1 MGMSTNQPRRPAGA
15 PTGGQWAPAQ
25 HDEADIDLLASPTLG
40 EMLADNANSAKFV
53 RELAATIDAPA
64 VAARALHGLST
75 KKGDADP
82 VGHLRRS
89 LTSLRHKRGDPP
101 KSQP

>member
-1 MGMSTNQPRRPAGA
+1 MSTNQPRRSPGTPA
-15 PTGGQWAPAQ
+15 GGQWAPAQ
-25 HDEADIDLLASPTLG
+25 HDEADINLPISPTVT

-64 VAARALHGLST
+64 VAARALHELST

-82 VGHLRRS
+82 TGGLRRS
-89 LTSLRHKRGDPP
+89 LTGLRHKPTQP
-101 KSQP
+101 SQSQP